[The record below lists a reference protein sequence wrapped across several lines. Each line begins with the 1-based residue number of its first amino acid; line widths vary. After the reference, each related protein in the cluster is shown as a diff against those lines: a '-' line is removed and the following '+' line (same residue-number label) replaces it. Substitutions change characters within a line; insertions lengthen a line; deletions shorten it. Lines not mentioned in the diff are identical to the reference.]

1 MSNIA
6 RQVEVNGTTL
16 AYYES
21 GSGEPVVFIHGAI
34 SDHRYWRSQVEVLSR
49 RYRCVALDQRYFGQ
63 SWTTGGR
70 EYSLATH
77 ADDLCQFICA
87 LSSEPVH
94 VVATSYGS
102 GVALASAV
110 ASPRCLRSLLLN
122 EPVLASLVTEPN
134 GRAVLSRERAELA
147 AAAAAVAANDFA
159 KAAELFCD
167 WTAFPGAFSSSTE
180 EFKTML
186 YENAR
191 TLPLHFA
198 SPRSVTPALDLAQV
212 RVPVTFTV
220 GEKTRQFFVVQAE
233 AAHRAIAHSRLTRI
247 PGAYHIANLE
257 CPEAFNAVLA
267 EHLAQAAAA

>member
-1 MSNIA
+1 MSSIA
-6 RQVEVNGTTL
+6 RHVEINGTTL

-49 RYRCVALDQRYFGQ
+49 RYRCVAVDQRYFGQ

-70 EYSLATH
+70 EYSVATH
-77 ADDLCQFICA
+77 ADDLGHFIRTIF
-87 LSSEPVH
+87 SEPVH

-122 EPVLASLVTEPN
+122 EPVLESLVTEPDDL
-134 GRAVLSRERAELA
+134 AVLKRERAELA
-147 AAAAAVAANDFA
+147 AAAAAVAANDIA

-186 YENAR
+186 YDNAR
-191 TLPLHFA
+191 TLPLQFA
-198 SPRSVTPALDLAQV
+198 ARRSAVTALDVAQL
-212 RVPVTFTV
+212 RVPVTFTA
-220 GEKTRQFFVVQAE
+220 GEKTRRYFVVQAH
-233 AAHRAIAHSRLTRI
+233 AAHRAIAHSHLTRI
-247 PGAYHIANLE
+247 PGAHHAAPLE
-257 CPEAFNAVLA
+257 CPEAFNAVLS